1 MAYRLCGPGR
11 ESGEALLKRFK
22 EIRRTL
28 EQGKL
33 VLHELPGALGSSNFA
48 TDINNFLAALL
59 CRSVQLGAIEG

>member
-33 VLHELPGALGSSNFA
+33 ALHELSGALGPLNSA
-48 TDINNFLAALL
+48 TDINDFLTALL

>member
-33 VLHELPGALGSSNFA
+33 ALHELSGALGPLNSA
-48 TDINNFLAALL
+48 TDINDLLTALL